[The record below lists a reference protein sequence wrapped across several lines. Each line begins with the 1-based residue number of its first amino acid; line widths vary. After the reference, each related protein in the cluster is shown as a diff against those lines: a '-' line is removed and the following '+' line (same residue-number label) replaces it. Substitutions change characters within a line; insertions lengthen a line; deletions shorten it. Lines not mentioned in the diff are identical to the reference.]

1 VSDLLLEVV
10 EGPGAGRQ
18 ALLAGPL
25 EVGRDPSA
33 GMALEDELVSGHHL
47 RVSPEAEGALVE
59 DLGSLNGTFLNGE
72 QIHAPTRVRPG
83 DHLLVGVTVLELRTA
98 DQVRAK
104 PTAVRPVPPAL
115 AVAALDPDYV
125 RVAALDPDYVPS
137 DVSATPHAT
146 PSPLDSLLDS
156 RTKAK
161 ARTAALA
168 LFVLTA
174 LAVILF
180 LATR

>member
-18 ALLAGPL
+18 TRLAGAL

-33 GMALEDELVSGHHL
+33 GMVLEDDLVSRHHV
-47 RVSPEAEGALVE
+47 RVIEEAGGALVE
-59 DLGSLNGTFLNGE
+59 DLGSLNGTFVNGQE
-72 QIHAPTRVRPG
+72 VHAPTRMRPG
-83 DHLLVGVTVLELRTA
+83 DQVLVGVTVLELRTA

-104 PTAVRPVPPAL
+104 PTAVRAVPPAL
-115 AVAALDPDYV
+115 AVPG
-125 RVAALDPDYVPS
+125 REPDYVPPN
-137 DVSATPHAT
+137 VRASAHVT

>member
-1 VSDLLLEVV
+1 VSDLLLEIV

-18 ALLAGPL
+18 VTLAGPL
-25 EVGRDPSA
+25 EIGRDPSA
-33 GMALEDELVSGHHL
+33 GMALEDDLASRRHV
-47 RVSPEAEGALVE
+47 RVSPEAGEALVE
-59 DLGSLNGTFLNGE
+59 DLGSLNGTFVNGE
-72 QIHAPTRVRPG
+72 EIHSPTRVRPG
-83 DHLLVGVTVLELRTA
+83 DQLLVGVTVLELRSA
-98 DQVRAK
+98 DQVRER

-115 AVAALDPDYV
+115 AAPAREPDYV
-125 RVAALDPDYVPS
+125 APDVGAVVRAP
-137 DVSATPHAT
+137 
-146 PSPLDSLLDS
+146 PSPLDPLLDS

-168 LFVLTA
+168 LFVHAA

>member
-1 VSDLLLEVV
+1 MSDLLLEVV

-18 ALLAGPL
+18 TRLAGAV

-33 GMALEDELVSGHHL
+33 GMVLEDDLVSRHHV
-47 RVSPEAEGALVE
+47 RVIPEPGGALVE
-59 DLGSLNGTFLNGE
+59 DLGSLNGTFVNGQE
-72 QIHAPTRVRPG
+72 VHAPTRMRPG
-83 DHLLVGVTVLELRTA
+83 DHVLVGVTVLELRTA

-104 PTAVRPVPPAL
+104 LTAVRAVPPAL
-115 AVAALDPDYV
+115 AVPG
-125 RVAALDPDYVPS
+125 REPDYVPS
-137 DVSATPHAT
+137 NVRASARETP
-146 PSPLDSLLDS
+146 PRSPLDPLLDS
-156 RTKAK
+156 RTKAQ

>member
-1 VSDLLLEVV
+1 MSDLLLEVV

-115 AVAALDPDYV
+115 AVGA
-125 RVAALDPDYVPS
+125 RDPDYVPS
-137 DVSATPHAT
+137 DVSAILHAT

>member
-1 VSDLLLEVV
+1 VSGLLLEIV

-18 ALLAGPL
+18 APLVGRL

-33 GMALEDELVSGHHL
+33 GMALEDDLVSRHHV
-47 RVSPEAEGALVE
+47 RVSPEAGGALVE
-59 DLGSLNGTFLNGE
+59 DLGSLNGTFVNGE
-72 QIHAPTRVRPG
+72 EIHAPTRVRPG
-83 DHLLVGVTVLELRTA
+83 DHVLVGVTVLELRSA
-98 DQVRAK
+98 DQVRTK
-104 PTAVRPVPPAL
+104 PTAVRRVPPAL
-115 AVAALDPDYV
+115 AVAA
-125 RVAALDPDYVPS
+125 REPDYVPS
-137 DVSATPHAT
+137 DVSASAHAT
-146 PSPLDSLLDS
+146 PSPLDALLDS

>member
-33 GMALEDELVSGHHL
+33 GMPLEDELVSGHHL
-47 RVSPEAEGALVE
+47 RVSPEAEGARVE

-115 AVAALDPDYV
+115 AVAA
-125 RVAALDPDYVPS
+125 RDPDYVPS

-156 RTKAK
+156 RTKPK

>member
-1 VSDLLLEVV
+1 VSGLLLEVV

-18 ALLAGPL
+18 APLAGPL

-33 GMALEDELVSGHHL
+33 GMVLEDDLVSRHHV
-47 RVSPEAEGALVE
+47 RVIPEGGSALVE
-59 DLGSLNGTFLNGE
+59 DLGSLNGTFVNGQE
-72 QIHAPTRVRPG
+72 IHAPTRARPG
-83 DHLLVGVTVLELRTA
+83 DHVLVGVSVLELRSA
-98 DQVRAK
+98 DQVRTK
-104 PTAVRPVPPAL
+104 PTAVRAVPPAL
-115 AVAALDPDYV
+115 AVAP
-125 RVAALDPDYVPS
+125 REPGYVPS
-137 DVSATPHAT
+137 NVRASAHA
-146 PSPLDSLLDS
+146 SPLDPLLDS